1 MTHQAPPLPASS
13 GGDAGQQV
21 ASLRAVLILVQSI
34 AGDTDAAPAEEMLL
48 EEAAQFS
55 AAYEAAAPIAQR
67 RFDAQAGEIAAWAAA
82 GVEALLKAGDPPLA
96 PAARLAAE
104 MEHGLA
110 RLRRVMGLD

>member
-1 MTHQAPPLPASS
+1 VTHQAPPLPASS
-13 GGDAGQQV
+13 GGDAGRQV
-21 ASLRAVLILVQSI
+21 ASLREVLILVQSI
-34 AGDTDAAPAEEMLL
+34 AGDTASPADEMLL

-82 GVEALLKAGDPPLA
+82 GVEALLKAGEPPIA

-104 MEHGLA
+104 MEDGLA